1 MNREQLQKVRDALS
15 EGCGW
20 SDQILADYDEK
31 YARHPATEA
40 DREFIT
46 DSQNKII
53 EALDILDA
61 ALQSCPDCGKP
72 TPPDST
78 HTCLPQQPDDWEGI
92 AADQALTIA
101 MLQLDK
107 QCLLEG
113 LQYAV
118 KQVPS
123 LGDVPGIRSQLAAVP
138 DSDAVNATLETMQ
151 QEQSNGTL

>member
-1 MNREQLQKVRDALS
+1 MSDLRKAAQALVDAMDDVDNYRPFLVTSQHIALADLRDAL
-15 EGCGW
+15 
-20 SDQILADYDEK
+20 
-31 YARHPATEA
+31 AT
-40 DREFIT
+40 
-46 DSQNKII
+46 
-53 EALDILDA
+53 
-61 ALQSCPDCGKP
+61 CPDCGKP
-72 TPPDST
+72 TPKGSI
-78 HTCLPQQPDDWEGI
+78 HTCLPQNPDDAIDWEGI

-138 DSDAVNATLETMQ
+138 NSDAVNATEETMQ
-151 QEQSNGTL
+151 QEQKK